1 MRNSEL
7 LVKRRAT
14 GEWGCKPKSKI
25 FPAGAQKPTLARRYG
40 KHPFP
45 DTGQRSPKEAIKTGP
60 NVYGKSCRIAAV
72 TGNRASD
79 VSRRNFLGFGRT
91 PPSWPPMICHSLYM
105 MSRTHLASD
114 SRFQR
119 KSFPYIHYYVP
130 TAGVLSMPG
139 DTPFTRPLLTGKS
152 KTKHSGL
159 FKRPKLNSIMRSAIS

>member
-79 VSRRNFLGFGRT
+79 VFRRNFLGFKGVY
-91 PPSWPPMICHSLYM
+91 PP
-105 MSRTHLASD
+105 
-114 SRFQR
+114 
-119 KSFPYIHYYVP
+119 
-130 TAGVLSMPG
+130 
-139 DTPFTRPLLTGKS
+139 
-152 KTKHSGL
+152 
-159 FKRPKLNSIMRSAIS
+159 FKRAERTTFIKRICFVTYTTAFLRRDVMGRMAAICDN

>member
-79 VSRRNFLGFGRT
+79 VFRRNFLGFGRT
-91 PPSWPPMICHSLYM
+91 PPVQKGRANDVHQKNLFCNLYTC
-105 MSRTHLASD
+105 SSSQGCD
-114 SRFQR
+114 
-119 KSFPYIHYYVP
+119 
-130 TAGVLSMPG
+130 G
-139 DTPFTRPLLTGKS
+139 
-152 KTKHSGL
+152 
-159 FKRPKLNSIMRSAIS
+159 